1 MKNINKKL
9 IITFCC
15 SLFVI
20 FSLFPQSQDIIVL
33 PDISTELDSEEFIFE
48 EAAIPDFKVEPIKVS
63 KNTPEVKVEVPLEPE
78 PIIEEVAIVDVPEVT
93 INEDFYSDTLEPEK
107 KLIFGVG
114 GSVGFSTH
122 GFDISPKIQV
132 YYKGEGFYA
141 GGDLNLSFGASKTG
155 LVKPS
160 DKEKLYFAALE
171 GLHGEIGFELPKDF
185 VLVAKTGI
193 DLYQCN
199 GFDFSIPFVL
209 NVTYNGF
216 EPFSVF
222 AELGQKTFRP
232 FVSSFYGA
240 VGGNVTFGLFEDLL
254 VLEFG
259 KKIGISNTLS
269 FSTKPEKYK
278 INFTVEYFIK
288 DSPYFSIGGIYK
300 F

>member
-20 FSLFPQSQDIIVL
+20 FSVFSQSQDIIVL
-33 PDISTELDSEEFIFE
+33 PDISTELDSEEFVFE

-63 KNTPEVKVEVPLEPE
+63 KKTPAVKIENPPKPVV
-78 PIIEEVAIVDVPEVT
+78 EEVAILDVPEVI
-93 INEDFYSDTLEPEK
+93 INEEFYTDTLEQDK
-107 KLIFGVG
+107 KLIFGLG

-132 YYKGEGFYA
+132 LYQGEGYYVC
-141 GGDLNLSFGASKTG
+141 GNLILSFGASKTG

-160 DKEKLYFAALE
+160 DKEKMYFVGLE
-171 GLHGEIGFELPKDF
+171 TFHGEIGFDLPKDF
-185 VLVAKTGI
+185 LLIAKIGI

-199 GFDFSIPFVL
+199 GFDFSIPFAL
-209 NVTYNGF
+209 NVTYKGF
-216 EPFSVF
+216 EPFAVF
-222 AELGQKTFRP
+222 AEIGQKTFRP
-232 FVSSFYGA
+232 FDSSFYGA

-259 KKIGISNTLS
+259 KKIGLSNTLS
-269 FSTKPEKYK
+269 FSTNPEKYK
-278 INFTVEYFIK
+278 VNFRVEYFIK
-288 DSPYFSIGGIYK
+288 DSPYFSLGGIYK